1 MPLMVAARSGLVSYV
16 ETLCAHKDIILNQQD
31 SNGFT
36 ALIKVAFRLKELQD
50 EYGRVKGYMKY
61 KQCCEI
67 LIDHGIDYRI
77 IDSIILPNIFKKSRK
92 TVINQNFYYTFLGG
106 NIYDNSE
113 QSK

>member
-1 MPLMVAARSGLVSYV
+1 MVRQQNEGNMPLMVAARSGLVSYV

-36 ALIKVAFRLKELQD
+36 ALIKVAFRLKELED

-77 IDSIILPNIFKKSRK
+77 IDVDGHSAGYYFDYITKYIQKKSE
-92 TVINQNFYYTFLGG
+92 
-106 NIYDNSE
+106 NSD
-113 QSK
+113 